1 MKKFLFILFLFITI
15 ESMAQ
20 IDARMIQYPDVSGSH
35 ITFAYAGDVWV
46 VAKEGGTAYKLSSP
60 AGPESFPRFSPDGKQ
75 IAFTGNYDGNSD
87 VYVVNTMGG
96 IPKRITFHDYS
107 DRTVDWS
114 PAGKILFA
122 SSRESGRQRFNQ
134 LYLID
139 QTGAQA
145 EKLPMAYA
153 EFGSFSSDGKKI
165 AFTQMSRTSRNW
177 KRYRGGTAADIYIF
191 DLEKMEAENITNNPA
206 NDELPMWNG
215 NKIYY
220 MSDRG
225 AELRNNLWVYDIAT
239 KQHSQLTDFTDFDI
253 HFPSM
258 GSEDIVFE
266 AGGKLY
272 LFNLDTQK
280 TSEVEI
286 DVVTDQIAVQP
297 KTESVQSLMR
307 NATIAPKGER
317 AIVEARGELFSLPS
331 EHGFVKN
338 LTNTPGAAERSPAW
352 SPDGK
357 YVAYWSDATGEYE
370 LYLMNLE
377 DEFTKKLTSYGPGFR
392 YQASWSPDSKKLVFI
407 DEKIHILVYDVDQN
421 KTTKVDEGNWGTH
434 GYLSG
439 YDFDWSA
446 DGNWLTYSK
455 SLINRNGAVFL
466 YDYANKKLTQVTSG
480 FYSDNNPVFD
490 PEGKYLYFTTNRH
503 FSPVYGDYD
512 NSFTY
517 PNATQIAAVA
527 LREDVETIQSA
538 RNDEV
543 KVEEDKKEEEEGD
556 EDKKKK
562 DKKDKDES
570 KKEEDEKLTIDLTDF
585 ESRVEILPPDAGN
598 YGNLAAVKGKIIY
611 HHYPNS
617 GSDSKTRPIKYFD
630 IEERE
635 EKTILDDADG
645 FDIAA
650 GGDKMLVMNNRS
662 LAIVDIKPGTKMEN
676 KLPLDEMEMTIIPR
690 QEWKQIFMDAWR
702 LQRDYFYDPNMHGV
716 DWDAIGKRYGDL
728 VDQAATRWDVNY
740 LIGEMIAELNASH
753 TYEGGGD
760 AESAKRKSVGYLG
773 VNWEAANG
781 YYRIAKIIKGAP
793 WDAEAV
799 SPLDRPGVKVNEG
812 DYVLAVNG
820 KKLTTATEPYAAF
833 EGLSNK
839 TVELTVNSKPS
850 FDGAR
855 KVIVETMSDE
865 SRLRHLAWIEEKRKA
880 VDVATGGKVGYIYVR
895 STGIDGQNELIRQF
909 NGQWN
914 KEGLIIDERFNSGG
928 QIPDRFI
935 ELLNRQ
941 PLAFWAVRHGQNWQ
955 WPPTANFGPK
965 VMLINGWSGSGGDA
979 FPDYFRKAGLGPL
992 VGTRTWGGL
1001 IGISGVPYL
1010 VDGGFV
1016 TVPTFRMY
1024 NPDGTWFP
1032 EGHGVEPDIEVPED
1046 HTQLARGIDNQLQ
1059 KAIEEINKA
1068 LQQKAYKQPE
1078 QPDFEKR

>member
-1 MKKFLFILFLFITI
+1 
-15 ESMAQ
+15 MAQ
-20 IDARMIQYPDVSGSH
+20 IDARMIQYPDVSEKH

-60 AGPESFPRFSPDGKQ
+60 AGPETFPRFSPDGKS

-87 VYVVNTMGG
+87 VYVVNTLGG
-96 IPKRITFHDYS
+96 VPQRLTFHGSS

-114 PAGKILFA
+114 PAGEVLFA

-134 LYLID
+134 LYLI
-139 QTGAQA
+139 GKNGGQA
-145 EKLPMAYA
+145 DKLPMAYA
-153 EFGSFSSDGKKI
+153 EFGSFSDDGSKI

-191 DLEKMEAENITNNPA
+191 DLEKMEAENITNHPA
-206 NDELPMWNG
+206 NDELPMWHG
-215 NKIYY
+215 DKIYY

-225 AELRNNLWVYDIAT
+225 DELRNNIWMFDIGS
-239 KQHSQLTDFTDFDI
+239 KQHTQLTEFSEFDI
-253 HFPSM
+253 HYPSM
-258 GSEDIVFE
+258 GPQEIVFE

-272 LFNLDTQK
+272 LLDLESQETN
-280 TSEVEI
+280 EVNIE
-286 DVVTDQIAVQP
+286 VVTDQMAVQP
-297 KTESVQSLMR
+297 KSETVQGLMR
-307 NATIAPKGER
+307 NASVAPNGER

-338 LTNTPGAAERSPAW
+338 LTNTPGTAERSPAW

-357 YVAYWSDATGEYE
+357 HVAYWSDANGEYE

-377 DEFTKKLTSYGPGFR
+377 DETTQKLTSYGPGFR
-392 YQASWSPDSKKLVFI
+392 YQATWSPDSKKLVFI
-407 DEKIHILVYDVDQN
+407 DEKIHILVHDVD
-421 KTTKVDEGNWGTH
+421 KKSTVKVDEGNWGTH
-434 GYLSG
+434 GNLVG
-439 YDFDWSA
+439 YDFDWSG
-446 DGNWLTYSK
+446 DSHWLTYSK
-455 SLINRNGAVFL
+455 GLLNRNGAIFL
-466 YDYANKKLTQVTSG
+466 YDYENQNLSQVTSG

-490 PEGKYLYFTTNRH
+490 PEGKYIYFTTNRH
-503 FSPVYGDYD
+503 FSPVYSDYD
-512 NSFTY
+512 NSFAY
-517 PNATQIAAVA
+517 PNATKIAAVA

-543 KVEEDKKEEEEGD
+543 KVEEEKSED
-556 EDKKKK
+556 ENGEDDEKKK
-562 DKKDKDES
+562 DKNNKD
-570 KKEEDEKLTIDLTDF
+570 EDEKLTIEFDDF
-585 ESRVEILPPDAGN
+585 ESRIEILPPDAGN

-617 GSDSKTRPIKYFD
+617 GSDNKTRPIKYFD

-635 EKTILDDADG
+635 EKTLMDDADG
-645 FDIAA
+645 FEIAA
-650 GGDKMLVMNNRS
+650 GGKKMLVMNNRA
-662 LAIVDIKPGTKMEN
+662 LAVVDIKLGAKMEN
-676 KLPLDEMEMTIIPR
+676 KLPLNEMEMTVIPR
-690 QEWKQIFMDAWR
+690 EEWKQIFMDAWR

-728 VDQAATRWDVNY
+728 VDEAATRWDVNY

-760 AESAKRKSVGYLG
+760 TERAQRKSVGYLG

-781 YYRIAKIIKGAP
+781 YYRIAEIIKGAP
-793 WDAEAV
+793 WNAEAV
-799 SPLDRPGVKVNEG
+799 SPLARPGVKVNEG

-820 KKLTTATEPYAAF
+820 KQLTTDTEPYAAF

-839 TVELTVNSKPS
+839 TVELTVNDEPS
-850 FDGAR
+850 LEGSR
-855 KVIVETMSDE
+855 KVVVKTMSSE
-865 SRLRHLAWIEEKRKA
+865 SRLRHLAWIEAKRKA
-880 VDVATGGKVGYIYVR
+880 VEEGTDGKVGYIYVR
-895 STGIDGQNELIRQF
+895 STGIDGQNELVRQF
-909 NGQWN
+909 NGQWD

-941 PLAFWAVRHGQNWQ
+941 PLAYWAVRHGQNWQ

-979 FPDYFRKAGLGPL
+979 FPDYFRKVGLGPL
-992 VGTRTWGGL
+992 IGTRTWGGL

-1010 VDGGFV
+1010 IDGGIV

-1024 NPDGTWFP
+1024 NPDGTWFA
-1032 EGHGVEPDIEVPED
+1032 EGHGVDPDIEVPED
-1046 HTQLARGIDNQLQ
+1046 HTQLARGVDNQLQ
-1059 KAIEEINKA
+1059 RAIEEINQA
-1068 LQQKAYKQPE
+1068 LRQNRYQAPE
-1078 QPDFEKR
+1078 QPDWEKR